1 MKINLSPYTA
11 YTVKAVAT
19 LVVAA
24 FLLPGCVAVDPN
36 IKSPQARTQQ
46 THEELQKLKRKV
58 DEFIENQPKQTDQ
71 AERLARLGATVDSMD
86 SDIRLLKGK
95 VEELEHALS
104 NRPAESAPSVSPEEL
119 SGLRDMVSD
128 LTTRVDSLNKRI
140 ASATTSLAPA
150 PQSTAKPQNSQ
161 STAAAPA
168 KPAAPEV
175 DPKSL
180 YDKGYSLYQQNK
192 YEEARQAFDA
202 YISAYP
208 KTSLADNAYFWIGES
223 FYNESQYEKAII
235 FYDKIVREYADGD
248 KVPSDLLKQ
257 ALAFDA
263 LGDELDAKILLRKV
277 IKEHPKSEQA
287 SVARRKLEVLGD

>member
-1 MKINLSPYTA
+1 MKIKLSKN
-11 YTVKAVAT
+11 TVKAVTA
-19 LVVAA
+19 LAVAA
-24 FLLPGCVAVDPN
+24 LFIPGCVAVDPN
-36 IKSPQARTQQ
+36 LASPQARTQQ

-71 AERLARLGATVDSMD
+71 AERLARLGATVDSME

-95 VEELEHALS
+95 VEELEHSLA
-104 NRPAESAPSVSPEEL
+104 NPTAQATPATTPEEITA
-119 SGLRDMVSD
+119 LRNMVSD
-128 LTTRVDSLNKRI
+128 LTNRVDSLNRRI
-140 ASATTSLAPA
+140 ASTTSTKASAAAPPAPA
-150 PQSTAKPQNSQ
+150 KPP
-161 STAAAPA
+161 APAVAAPA
-168 KPAAPEV
+168 KPSSPEV

-192 YEEARQAFDA
+192 YEEARKAFDA

-248 KVPSDLLKQ
+248 KVPSALLKQ
-257 ALAFDA
+257 AFAFDA